1 MQTIHKGVDQF
12 FTVAPQISKSYDSA
26 TFKHLNNYVLVMY
39 KSTKLSLH
47 ICHIYNIYDRQ
58 T

>member
-1 MQTIHKGVDQF
+1 MQTIHKGVDQC
-12 FTVAPQISKSYDSA
+12 FTAAPQISKSNDSA

-47 ICHIYNIYDRQ
+47 ICHIYDRQ